1 MATTAAPST
10 PSATA
15 PRRVLLLEEHPE
27 LALHV
32 DPEHREQ
39 AQSSITA
46 PCLAIGLG
54 PWDPAT
60 VGDTG
65 LRPFGAIL
73 LSGLMTRTLA
83 FGGHP
88 ALEPY
93 GPGDVIG
100 AVAMQT
106 SVLATEATWAASAP
120 ARLAV
125 LDDDFL
131 LAARRWPRLVTG
143 LFGMMRQQHDR
154 LALQLVVAAQ
164 PRVEDRLTALF
175 RLLSER
181 YGRVTAAGVVVEV
194 ALTHEAL
201 GRLIGAQRPTV
212 SLALKALRD
221 RGVIRRLPGG
231 RWLLPA
237 HTGADPAADPAA
249 DGATPPPAEREA
261 RYVSPSAPR
270 TGTPSGT

>member
-1 MATTAAPST
+1 MAITAAPSGA
-10 PSATA
+10 PATG
-15 PRRVLLLEEHPE
+15 PRRILLLEEHPD

-39 AQSSITA
+39 ARSSISA
-46 PCLAIGLG
+46 PCLKIAPG
-54 PWDPAT
+54 PWEQA
-60 VGDTG
+60 VLGEAG

-73 LSGLMTRTLA
+73 LRGLMTRTLD

-100 AVAMQT
+100 AEPVQS
-106 SVLATEATWAASAP
+106 SVLPAAGTWAVSSP

-131 LAARRWPRLVTG
+131 IAARRWPRLVTG
-143 LFGMMRQQHDR
+143 LFDLMHQQRDR

-181 YGRVTAAGVVVEV
+181 HGRVTAAGVVVEIS
-194 ALTHEAL
+194 LTHEAL

-221 RGVIRRLPGG
+221 RGAVRRLPGG
-231 RWLLPA
+231 QWLIAEQPGEVLTA
-237 HTGADPAADPAA
+237 
-249 DGATPPPAEREA
+249 GATEPPQPPAEPEA
-261 RYVSPSAPR
+261 RFALPSTPR
-270 TGTPSGT
+270 TGTRSGT